1 MVPPNLLK
9 TLQELNRADKLYVT
23 QVLISE
29 LAQQESDLIQ
39 PGQSYPIWS
48 PYEATEA
55 AEAMLN
61 FLQAHKDQKN
71 AQP

>member
-9 TLQELNRADKLYVT
+9 ALQELNRANKLYVT

-39 PGQSYPIWS
+39 SGQSYPIWS
-48 PYEATEA
+48 PYDATEA
-55 AEAMLN
+55 AAEMLK
-61 FLQAHKDQKN
+61 FLQAHKDQSVGI
-71 AQP
+71 

>member
-9 TLQELNRADKLYVT
+9 ALQELNRADKLYIT

-48 PYEATEA
+48 PYDATEA
-55 AEAMLN
+55 AAAMLE
-61 FLQAHKDQKN
+61 FLQVHKDQN
-71 AQP
+71 NVQA

>member
-1 MVPPNLLK
+1 MVPPSLLK

-29 LAQQESDLIQ
+29 LAQQEANLIQ

-48 PYEATEA
+48 PYDATDA
-55 AEAMLN
+55 GEAMLK
-61 FLQAHKDQKN
+61 FLKEHVN
-71 AQP
+71 S